1 MKAADILTA
10 THQLEDTGMTRS
22 QSEIIANTIIAAV
35 EPLATREDLEAV
47 KADIAALRED
57 TKADFAAF
65 REETQAGFAALREET
80 KADFAALREETKA
93 NIAALR
99 EETQASFAAFRE
111 EAQASF
117 ADLREDNKASIAALK
132 ADSKANLEFLTE
144 HLATKK
150 EVESTKNY
158 LLTGLLALYGIL
170 LAAAVGSA
178 LI

>member
-22 QSEIIANTIIAAV
+22 QSEIIAKTIIAAV
-35 EPLATREDLEAV
+35 EPLATREDLKAV

-57 TKADFAAF
+57 TKAD
-65 REETQAGFAALREET
+65 
-80 KADFAALREETKA
+80 
-93 NIAALR
+93 IAALR
-99 EETQASFAAFRE
+99 EETQTSFAAFRKE
-111 EAQASF
+111 TQASF
-117 ADLREDNKASIAALK
+117 TALREDNKASIAALK

-170 LAAAVGSA
+170 LAASVGSA

>member
-10 THQLEDTGMTRS
+10 THQLEDTGMTRT
-22 QSEIIANTIIAAV
+22 QSEIIAKTIIAAV
-35 EPLATREDLEAV
+35 EPLATREDLKAV

-57 TKADFAAF
+57 TKAD
-65 REETQAGFAALREET
+65 
-80 KADFAALREETKA
+80 
-93 NIAALR
+93 IAALR
-99 EETQASFAAFRE
+99 EETQTSFAAFRKE
-111 EAQASF
+111 TQASF
-117 ADLREDNKASIAALK
+117 TALREDNKASIAALK

-158 LLTGLLALYGIL
+158 FLTGLLALYGIL
-170 LAAAVGSA
+170 LAAFVGSA

>member
-57 TKADFAAF
+57 TKADFAA
-65 REETQAGFAALREET
+65 
-80 KADFAALREETKA
+80 LREETKA

-117 ADLREDNKASIAALK
+117 AGLREDNKASIATLR

>member
-80 KADFAALREETKA
+80 QTSFAAFRK
-93 NIAALR
+93 
-99 EETQASFAAFRE
+99 ETQASFTA
-111 EAQASF
+111 
-117 ADLREDNKASIAALK
+117 LREDNKASIAALK
-132 ADSKANLEFLTE
+132 ADSKANLELLTE

>member
-35 EPLATREDLEAV
+35 EPLATREDLKAV

-57 TKADFAAF
+57 TKADFAA
-65 REETQAGFAALREET
+65 
-80 KADFAALREETKA
+80 
-93 NIAALR
+93 LR
-99 EETQASFAAFRE
+99 EETQTSFAAIRKE
-111 EAQASF
+111 TQASF
-117 ADLREDNKASIAALK
+117 TALREDNKASIAALK

-170 LAAAVGSA
+170 LAASVGSA

>member
-35 EPLATREDLEAV
+35 EPLATREDLKAV

-57 TKADFAAF
+57 TKAD
-65 REETQAGFAALREET
+65 
-80 KADFAALREETKA
+80 
-93 NIAALR
+93 IAALR
-99 EETQASFAAFRE
+99 EETQTSFAAFRKE
-111 EAQASF
+111 TQASF
-117 ADLREDNKASIAALK
+117 TALREDNKASIAALK

-170 LAAAVGSA
+170 LAASVGSA

>member
-35 EPLATREDLEAV
+35 EPLATREDLKAV

-65 REETQAGFAALREET
+65 R
-80 KADFAALREETKA
+80 K
-93 NIAALR
+93 
-99 EETQASFAAFRE
+99 ETQASFTALRE
-111 EAQASF
+111 DNRA
-117 ADLREDNKASIAALK
+117 LKEDNKASIAALK
-132 ADSKANLEFLTE
+132 ADNKANLEFLTE

-170 LAAAVGSA
+170 LAASVGSA

>member
-1 MKAADILTA
+1 MKAADILAA

-22 QSEIIANTIIAAV
+22 QSEIIAKTIIAAV
-35 EPLATREDLEAV
+35 EPLATREDLKAV

-57 TKADFAAF
+57 TKAD
-65 REETQAGFAALREET
+65 
-80 KADFAALREETKA
+80 
-93 NIAALR
+93 IAALR
-99 EETQASFAAFRE
+99 EETQTSFAAFRKE
-111 EAQASF
+111 TQASF
-117 ADLREDNKASIAALK
+117 TALREDNKASIAALK

-170 LAAAVGSA
+170 LAAAIGSA

>member
-35 EPLATREDLEAV
+35 EPLATREDLKAV

-57 TKADFAAF
+57 TKAD
-65 REETQAGFAALREET
+65 
-80 KADFAALREETKA
+80 
-93 NIAALR
+93 IAALR
-99 EETQASFAAFRE
+99 EETQTSFAAFRKE
-111 EAQASF
+111 TQASF
-117 ADLREDNKASIAALK
+117 TALREDNRALKEDNKASIAALK

-170 LAAAVGSA
+170 LAASVGSA

>member
-35 EPLATREDLEAV
+35 EPLATREDLKAV

-65 REETQAGFAALREET
+65 R
-80 KADFAALREETKA
+80 K
-93 NIAALR
+93 
-99 EETQASFAAFRE
+99 ETQASFTALRE
-111 EAQASF
+111 DNRA
-117 ADLREDNKASIAALK
+117 LKEDNKASIAALK

-158 LLTGLLALYGIL
+158 FLTGLLALYGIL
-170 LAAAVGSA
+170 LAAFVGSA

>member
-35 EPLATREDLEAV
+35 EPLATREDLKAV

-65 REETQAGFAALREET
+65 R
-80 KADFAALREETKA
+80 K
-93 NIAALR
+93 
-99 EETQASFAAFRE
+99 ETQASFTALRE
-111 EAQASF
+111 DNRA
-117 ADLREDNKASIAALK
+117 LKEDNKASIAALK

-170 LAAAVGSA
+170 LAASVGSA

>member
-10 THQLEDTGMTRS
+10 THQLEDTGMTRT

-35 EPLATREDLEAV
+35 EPLATREDLNAV

-57 TKADFAAF
+57 TKAD
-65 REETQAGFAALREET
+65 
-80 KADFAALREETKA
+80 
-93 NIAALR
+93 IAALR
-99 EETQASFAAFRE
+99 EETQTSFAAFRKE
-111 EAQASF
+111 TQASF
-117 ADLREDNKASIAALK
+117 TALREDNKASIAALK

-170 LAAAVGSA
+170 LAASVGSA

>member
-22 QSEIIANTIIAAV
+22 QSEIFANTIIAAV
-35 EPLATREDLEAV
+35 EPLATREDLKAV

-65 REETQAGFAALREET
+65 R
-80 KADFAALREETKA
+80 K
-93 NIAALR
+93 
-99 EETQASFAAFRE
+99 ETQASFTALRE
-111 EAQASF
+111 DNRA
-117 ADLREDNKASIAALK
+117 LKEDNKASIAALK

-170 LAAAVGSA
+170 LAASVGSA

>member
-1 MKAADILTA
+1 MEAEDILTA
-10 THQLEDTGMTRS
+10 THELEETGMTRP
-22 QSEIIANTIIAAV
+22 QSEAIAKTIIAAV
-35 EPLATREDLEAV
+35 EPLATREDLKAV

-57 TKADFAAF
+57 TKAD
-65 REETQAGFAALREET
+65 
-80 KADFAALREETKA
+80 
-93 NIAALR
+93 IAALR
-99 EETQASFAAFRE
+99 EETQTSFAAFRKE
-111 EAQASF
+111 TQASF
-117 ADLREDNKASIAALK
+117 TALREDNKASIAALK

-170 LAAAVGSA
+170 LAASVGSA

>member
-1 MKAADILTA
+1 MKAADILAA

-35 EPLATREDLEAV
+35 EPLATREDLKAV

-57 TKADFAAF
+57 TKADFAA
-65 REETQAGFAALREET
+65 
-80 KADFAALREETKA
+80 
-93 NIAALR
+93 LR
-99 EETQASFAAFRE
+99 EETQTSFAAFRKE
-111 EAQASF
+111 TQANF
-117 ADLREDNKASIAALK
+117 TALREDNKASIAALK
-132 ADSKANLEFLTE
+132 ADSKANLDLLTE

-170 LAAAVGSA
+170 LAASVGSA

>member
-22 QSEIIANTIIAAV
+22 QSEAIAKTIIAAV
-35 EPLATREDLEAV
+35 EPLATREDLKAV

-65 REETQAGFAALREET
+65 R
-80 KADFAALREETKA
+80 K
-93 NIAALR
+93 
-99 EETQASFAAFRE
+99 ETQASFTALRE
-111 EAQASF
+111 DNRA
-117 ADLREDNKASIAALK
+117 LKEDNKASIAALK

-158 LLTGLLALYGIL
+158 FLTGLLALYGIL
-170 LAAAVGSA
+170 LAAFVGSA

>member
-1 MKAADILTA
+1 MEAEAILTA
-10 THQLEDTGMTRS
+10 THKLEKSGMTRS
-22 QSEIIANTIIAAV
+22 QSEAIAKTIIAAV
-35 EPLATREDLEAV
+35 EPLATREDLKAV

-57 TKADFAAF
+57 TKADI
-65 REETQAGFAALREET
+65 AALREDI
-80 KADFAALREETKA
+80 KADFAALREETQTSF
-93 NIAALR
+93 AAFR
-99 EETQASFAAFRE
+99 KETQASFTA
-111 EAQASF
+111 
-117 ADLREDNKASIAALK
+117 LREDNKASIAALK

-170 LAAAVGSA
+170 LAAAIGSA

>member
-22 QSEIIANTIIAAV
+22 QSEIIAKTIIAAV
-35 EPLATREDLEAV
+35 EPLATREDLKAV

-57 TKADFAAF
+57 TKAD
-65 REETQAGFAALREET
+65 
-80 KADFAALREETKA
+80 
-93 NIAALR
+93 IAALR
-99 EETQASFAAFRE
+99 EETQTSFAAFRKE
-111 EAQASF
+111 TQASF
-117 ADLREDNKASIAALK
+117 TALREDNKASIAALK

-158 LLTGLLALYGIL
+158 FLTGLLALYGIL
-170 LAAAVGSA
+170 LAAFVGSA

>member
-1 MKAADILTA
+1 MKAADILAA

-35 EPLATREDLEAV
+35 EPLATREDLKAV
-47 KADIAALRED
+47 KADIAALRE
-57 TKADFAAF
+57 
-65 REETQAGFAALREET
+65 ETQT
-80 KADFAALREETKA
+80 
-93 NIAALR
+93 
-99 EETQASFAAFRE
+99 SFAA
-111 EAQASF
+111 
-117 ADLREDNKASIAALK
+117 LREDNKASIAALK
-132 ADSKANLEFLTE
+132 ADSKANLELLTE

-170 LAAAVGSA
+170 LAAAIGSA

>member
-22 QSEIIANTIIAAV
+22 QSEIIAKTIIAAV
-35 EPLATREDLEAV
+35 EPLATREDLKAV

-57 TKADFAAF
+57 TKAD
-65 REETQAGFAALREET
+65 
-80 KADFAALREETKA
+80 
-93 NIAALR
+93 IAALR
-99 EETQASFAAFRE
+99 EETQTSFAAFRKE
-111 EAQASF
+111 TQASF
-117 ADLREDNKASIAALK
+117 TALREDNKASIAALK
-132 ADSKANLEFLTE
+132 ADSKANLKFLTE

-170 LAAAVGSA
+170 LAASVGSA

>member
-1 MKAADILTA
+1 MKAADILAA

-35 EPLATREDLEAV
+35 EPLATREDLKAV
-47 KADIAALRED
+47 KADIAALREDTKADIAALRED
-57 TKADFAAF
+57 TKADFAA
-65 REETQAGFAALREET
+65 
-80 KADFAALREETKA
+80 
-93 NIAALR
+93 LR
-99 EETQASFAAFRE
+99 EETQTSFAAFRKE
-111 EAQASF
+111 TQASF
-117 ADLREDNKASIAALK
+117 TALREDNKASIAALK